1 MKLAHRLQSIK
12 PSPTLALN
20 AKAKALAAQ
29 GVDVVGFAAGEP
41 DFDTPEYVKDAAVA
55 ALKAGFTKYTATAG
69 IPELMAAIAQKLQT
83 DNKLTF
89 SPEQV
94 LVSCG
99 AKHSLYNL

>member
-41 DFDTPEYVKDAAVA
+41 DFDTPQFIKDAAVQ
-55 ALKAGFTKYTATAG
+55 ALAKGFTKYTATAG
-69 IPELMAAIAQKLQT
+69 TPELRAAICEKLRK
-83 DNKLTF
+83 DNDLTYT
-89 SPEQV
+89 PDQI

-99 AKHSLYNL
+99 AK

>member
-1 MKLAHRLQSIK
+1 MNLAQRLQAIQ

-41 DFDTPEYVKDAAVA
+41 DFDTPDFIKDAAIA
-55 ALKAGFTKYTATAG
+55 AIKGGFTKYTATAG
-69 IPELMAAIAQKLQT
+69 IPELRTAICKKLET
-83 DNKLTF
+83 DNGLKF
-89 SPEQV
+89 APEQV

-99 AKHSLYNL
+99 AKHSL